1 MIHRHATLTQRAY
14 DPLGNETNAAND
26 RPSWHSV
33 NITPVERLGRVG
45 IGLSITMV
53 GIVLL
58 SGAGSFIA
66 VVLEGLLVATGL
78 DLLITG
84 PLGRCPLYRKLG
96 YLPQSLQGPR

>member
-1 MIHRHATLTQRAY
+1 MVHLHPTLTHRAH
-14 DPLGNETNAAND
+14 DGLGSETDTAGG

-33 NITPVERLGRVG
+33 NITPLERLGRVG
-45 IGLSITMV
+45 IGLATVIV

-78 DLLITG
+78 DLLLTG
-84 PLGRCPLYRKLG
+84 ALGHCPLYQKLG
-96 YLPQSLQGPR
+96 YLPQSLRGPR

>member
-1 MIHRHATLTQRAY
+1 MVHRHATLTQRAH
-14 DPLGNETNAAND
+14 DPLGIETNAANE

-45 IGLSITMV
+45 LGLAIAIV

-84 PLGRCPLYRKLG
+84 ALGHCPLYQKLG